1 MVFLKKMNMMS
12 LVPLAFVTYIVFLS
26 PLPCFP
32 EELPRIAIS
41 LSFDMEKRVMEG
53 KSSITFP
60 DHREIRVHTGPLRIK
75 SLRYNHRSLSPVIR
89 EGILTL
95 EGEKG
100 GVLDM
105 EYECASNGH
114 GPCSIGTKGIF
125 LTGNWYPSV
134 EGPAYH
140 RLRALVPRY
149 FTAISEAEEIKKE
162 ETPGGNLF
170 TFAFPHPVEGITFL
184 AYPFSIK
191 RETFRGIELY
201 AYFLPEDKGLATTCL
216 EYTKK
221 YLGLYEGM
229 IGKYPFKRFSVVE
242 NILPTGYSVPT
253 FTLLGQEVVRLP
265 FILDTSLGREI
276 LHQWLGNLVYLDYE
290 KGNWAEGLT
299 TYLSDHLYKERE
311 GRGWQYRKRTL
322 IDYDTYVNPG
332 NEFPLRDFRS
342 GTDSAS
348 RAIGYGKG
356 SMVFHMLK
364 NLVGEERFFK
374 SIRKFIN
381 ENRFR
386 KASWDDLRTA
396 FEVESG
402 EDLDQF
408 FGQWLN
414 EKGYPSLELSN
425 VEAGPKGRHYAVS
438 FDIVQKGKPYLLDL
452 AVAVKTE
459 AGDTNRV
466 LRLYDEKQGFDILTE
481 GKPEGLVI
489 DEYCDT
495 FRKLTPEET
504 PPVIERL
511 LNLDKGLIVLPSQ
524 GSEEIY
530 SRIVKYFEDRG
541 YGTKKPQEM
550 GSKDLKQSP
559 LVVLGYDNPVIKRLF
574 GKMDEPSQGLVL
586 SMRKNPFD
594 PSMIIGVVN
603 ASSGNEVDA
612 AWEKIP
618 HYGNFSHLVF
628 KEGKNTEK
636 RIKESQ
642 RGWDMPLGEP
652 VVGIEV
658 SKTKKLPDIINSVSD
673 KRIVYVGERHTSYEH
688 HLTQLETIKGFF
700 RKNPKIAIGME
711 MFQRPF
717 QQVLDDYIAGKTDE
731 KEFLKSSEY
740 FSRWVFDYHLYRDI
754 LTFAREEKIPVVALN
769 IKREIVDKVSK
780 NGIDSLTEEEKKELP
795 DSMDMSDE
803 EYRERLREVFE
814 KHESA
819 GSRDFGNFY
828 QSQIIWDEIMAQ
840 SIDEYLRK
848 NPDRKMVVI
857 AGSGHLAFKSGIPK
871 RVFRRNSLDYALLL
885 NDESVETGIADF
897 VLFPQPVKMVS
908 APKLMA
914 LLSEEK
920 GKVTIK
926 GFPDMSVSEK
936 AGMEKGDIIISMDN
950 EPIKG
955 VDDIKIFLLYKKP
968 GDTIDVRVLRKR
980 FLFGDRE
987 LSFKVTL

>member
-1 MVFLKKMNMMS
+1 MAFLKERSTMS
-12 LVPLAFVTYIVFLS
+12 LVLCVFVTSMALFS
-26 PLPCFP
+26 PLPCFSD
-32 EELPRIAIS
+32 ELPQIVTS
-41 LSFDMEKRVMEG
+41 LSFDMEKRVVEG
-53 KSSITFP
+53 KSSISFP
-60 DHREIRVHTGPLRIK
+60 DSGEKRIHTGSLKIK
-75 SLRYNHRSLSPVIR
+75 SARYKDHSVESVIK
-89 EGILTL
+89 GGMLII

-105 EYECASNGH
+105 EYECASNGN
-114 GPCSIGTKGIF
+114 GPCNVDPKGIV
-125 LTGNWYPSV
+125 LTGRWYPSV
-134 EGPAYH
+134 EGTAYH
-140 RLRALVPRY
+140 SLKALVPRD
-149 FTAISEAEEIKKE
+149 FTAISEAEEIAKE
-162 ETPGGNLF
+162 KTPGGNLF
-170 TFAFPHPVEGITFL
+170 TFAFPHPVECITFV
-184 AYPFSIK
+184 AARFSVTK
-191 RETFRGIELY
+191 ETFQDIELY
-201 AYFLPEDKGLATTCL
+201 AYFFPEDKGLAKTYL
-216 EYTKK
+216 EHTKK

-229 IGKYPFKRFSVVE
+229 AGKYPYKRFSVVE
-242 NILPTGYSVPT
+242 NILPAGHSLPT

-265 FILDTSLGREI
+265 SIVNTSLGREI
-276 LHQWLGNLVYLDYE
+276 LHQWLGNLVYVDYE
-290 KGNWAEGLT
+290 KGNWSEGLT
-299 TYLSDHLYKERE
+299 TYLSDHLSEEQE
-311 GRGWQYRKRTL
+311 GRGWQYRKQTL
-322 IDYDTYVNPG
+322 IDYETYVNPE
-332 NEFPLRDFRS
+332 NEFPLRDFSS
-342 GTDSAS
+342 GNYFAS

-356 SMVFHMLK
+356 MMVFHMLK
-364 NLVGEERFFK
+364 NMVGEEAFFR
-374 SIRKFIN
+374 SVRKFIKD
-381 ENRFR
+381 NRFR
-386 KASWDDLRTA
+386 KASWDDMRTA
-396 FEVESG
+396 FEAESG

-414 EKGYPSLELSN
+414 EKGYPSLELTT

-438 FDIVQKGKPYLLDL
+438 FDLVQKGQPYLLDL

-459 AGDTNRV
+459 GGDTNHV
-466 LRLYDEKQGFDILTE
+466 LRLYDKKQGFEILTE
-481 GKPEGLVI
+481 GKPEELVI
-489 DEYCDT
+489 DEYYDT

-504 PPVIERL
+504 PPVIGRL
-511 LNLDKGLIVLPSQ
+511 LNHDKGLIVLR
-524 GSEEIY
+524 SEGEAEIY
-530 SRIVKYFEDRG
+530 SGIVKYFEERG
-541 YGTKKPQEM
+541 YGTKKPQEV
-550 GSKDLKQSP
+550 GDKDLKQSP

-612 AWEKIP
+612 AWEKIA
-618 HYGNFSHLVF
+618 HYGHYSLVTF

-642 RGWDMPLGEP
+642 RGWDIPLGEP

-658 SKTKKLPDIINSVSD
+658 SKTKRLPDIISSISD

-688 HLTQLETIKGFF
+688 HLTQFETIKRLF

-717 QQVLDDYIAGKTDE
+717 QQVLDDYIEGTIDE

-740 FSRWVFDYHLYRDI
+740 FSRWGFDYHLYGDI
-754 LTFAREEKIPVVALN
+754 LTFAREEKIPVIALN
-769 IKREIVDKVSK
+769 IKREIVDKVSR

-803 EYRERLREVFE
+803 EYRERLREVFGQ
-814 KHESA
+814 HESA

-857 AGSGHLAFKSGIPK
+857 AGSGHLVFKSGIPK
-871 RVFRRNSLDYALLL
+871 RVFRRNGLDYAVLL
-885 NDESVETGIADF
+885 NDDSVEAGIADF
-897 VLFPQPVKMVS
+897 VLFPHPVKMAS
-908 APKLMA
+908 APRLMA
-914 LLSEEK
+914 LLAEEE
-920 GKVTIK
+920 GRVTIK
-926 GFPDMSVSEK
+926 GFPDKSVSEK
-936 AGMEKGDIIISMDN
+936 AGLEKGDVIISLDN

-955 VDDIKIFLLYKKP
+955 VDDIKIFLFYKKP
-968 GDTIDVRVLRKR
+968 GDIIDVRVLRKR